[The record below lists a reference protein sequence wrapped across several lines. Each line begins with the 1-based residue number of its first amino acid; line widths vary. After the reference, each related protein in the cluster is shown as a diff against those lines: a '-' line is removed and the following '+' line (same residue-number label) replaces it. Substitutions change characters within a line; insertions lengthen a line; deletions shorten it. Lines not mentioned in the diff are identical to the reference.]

1 MASSLFIWLGSGRAR
16 RRGVGEKGLLLDQAA
31 RAGLPVPTGAILLD
45 ELRLTFLDKG
55 LIEARNGR
63 LIAPDP
69 ELLHNTIFYSVRL
82 PRFARAV
89 ALRPAYVASPT
100 VPARLS
106 VDLDDAVTTAA
117 ALAALWSG
125 AETQPSGGRAD
136 LLVMEMVTA
145 QAAGTALTNNMATGR
160 GAPADEIT
168 LRSGDETSLSTLPRL
183 TGWQTPDPDLPPFA
197 RRLQML
203 LRGARRTFGPGM
215 WQIKWIDNGQICYL
229 VTAAKSD
236 AP

>member
-31 RAGLPVPTGAILLD
+31 RAGLPVPNGAILLD
-45 ELRLTFLDKG
+45 ELRLIFRDKG
-55 LIEARNGR
+55 LIKGCNGR

-69 ELLHNTIFYSVRL
+69 ELLHNTLFYSVRL

-89 ALRPAYVASPT
+89 ALRPAFAAPAA

-106 VDLDDAVTTAA
+106 VDLGDAVATAA

-125 AETQPSGGRAD
+125 AELQPSGGRAD

-145 QAAGTALTNNMATGR
+145 QVAGTALTNNMAAGR
-160 GAPADEIT
+160 GAPADEIK
-168 LRSGDETSLSTLPRL
+168 LRSGHVAPLSTLPRL
-183 TGWQTPDPDLPPFA
+183 TGWQSPNSDLPPFA
-197 RRLQML
+197 RRVQML

-215 WQIKWIDNGQICYL
+215 WQIEWIDDGQICYL
-229 VTAAKSD
+229 VTAARAT

>member
-16 RRGVGEKGLLLDQAA
+16 RRGVGEKGMLLDQAA

-45 ELRLTFLDKG
+45 ELRLVFLDKG

-69 ELLHNTIFYSVRL
+69 ELLHNTLFYSVRL

-89 ALRPAYVASPT
+89 ALRPAFAASPA

-106 VDLDDAVTTAA
+106 VDLGDAVATAA

-125 AETQPSGGRAD
+125 AEAQPPGGRAD
-136 LLVMEMVTA
+136 LLVMEMVAA
-145 QAAGTALTNNMATGR
+145 QAAGAALTNSTAAAR
-160 GAPADEIT
+160 GALADEIT
-168 LRSGDETSLSTLPRL
+168 LRSGDEAPLSTLPRL
-183 TGWQTPDPDLPPFA
+183 TGWQAPDPTLPPFA

-203 LRGARRTFGPGM
+203 LRGARRTFGPGV
-215 WQIKWIDNGQICYL
+215 WQIEWIDDGQICYL
-229 VTAAKSD
+229 VTATKSA